1 MNSLEFDLA
10 PNLTGDDELWTD
22 AEKHNDAICV
32 FIDGVYGHICRFSVQ
47 AHSVTFAGNCIWL
60 LHHLKRYRRKRR
72 LRMAFIRRSQAVMY
86 VMSPLSVISGRTE
99 ASVLC

>member
-22 AEKHNDAICV
+22 AEKRNDAICV

-47 AHSVTFAGNCIWL
+47 AHRVTFAGNCIWP
-60 LHHLKRYRRKRR
+60 
-72 LRMAFIRRSQAVMY
+72 A
-86 VMSPLSVISGRTE
+86 PLEAISTKTAAANGIH
-99 ASVLC
+99 